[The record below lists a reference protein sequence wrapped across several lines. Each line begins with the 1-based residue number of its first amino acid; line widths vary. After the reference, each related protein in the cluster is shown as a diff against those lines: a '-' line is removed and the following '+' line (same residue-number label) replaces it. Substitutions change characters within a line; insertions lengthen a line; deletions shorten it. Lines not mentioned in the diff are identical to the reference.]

1 MTRSPRAPLAPL
13 APNASL
19 RWDVVRRELP
29 HRRARVLE
37 VGCGQGGFGSRI
49 AARHDYTAVE
59 IDAASWAVAD
69 ARVRAVDP
77 GARVLHGSV
86 SALRPT
92 ETFDVVC
99 AFEVLEHLEDDA
111 GALAEWAARVRP
123 GGVLLLSVPA
133 WPARFGPWDTLAGH
147 FRRYE
152 PAALAGLLRGAGLV
166 DAHVR
171 VYGAPLGY
179 LLEAVRDRTVAAA
192 GRHGPTASDSM
203 TERTSGSGRKF
214 QPSTRMTGTVIAVG
228 TWPFRLLQR
237 AFPRSGTGLVA
248 RARQPQSSP
257 EEESP

>member
-1 MTRSPRAPLAPL
+1 MPRPPLAPL
-13 APNASL
+13 APNAAL

-29 HRRARVLE
+29 DRRSRVLE
-37 VGCGQGGFGSRI
+37 VGCGQGGFGTRI

-69 ARVRAVDP
+69 ARVRAVSP
-77 GARVLHGSV
+77 AARVVHGSV
-86 SALRPT
+86 SALEPG

-123 GGVLLLSVPA
+123 GGTMLLSVPA
-133 WPARFGPWDTLAGH
+133 WPARYGPWDTAAGH

-152 PAALAGLLRGAGLV
+152 PAALAGMLHRAGLV

-171 VYGAPLGY
+171 VYGAPLGF

-192 GRHGPTASDSM
+192 GRQSPTDAGSM
-203 TERTSGSGRKF
+203 TARTSGSGRMF
-214 QPSTRMTGTVIAVG
+214 QPSTSLAGTVIAVG
-228 TWPFRLLQR
+228 TWPFRVLQR
-237 AFPRSGTGLVA
+237 AFPRSGIGLVA
-248 RARQPQSSP
+248 RARRPQSP
-257 EEESP
+257 AEEDAP